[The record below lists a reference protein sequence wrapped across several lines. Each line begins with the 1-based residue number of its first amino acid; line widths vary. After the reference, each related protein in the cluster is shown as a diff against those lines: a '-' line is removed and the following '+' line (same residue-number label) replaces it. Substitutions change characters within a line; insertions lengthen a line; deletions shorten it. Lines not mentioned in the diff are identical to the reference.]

1 MDLSNIIY
9 LYQSKL
15 ISKFEIF
22 SNLLRGKKVEERH
35 YEKGACIICEW
46 NQKIKKKKKIGRH
59 KPQSIVYLEKITLS
73 IGNLLKNFLTKMSK
87 GRLKKCHLPTT
98 MPLSKSYYNIEMV
111 LFMLH
116 ALLLLFFFFF
126 GFQMKWENKTYEC
139 VRLLRPPASHV
150 DPSDM
155 EAKHTSTGTETE
167 SQNLSFKLR
176 LNQYKICIIN
186 FANLNARELSKLSDV
201 GTNWA
206 R

>member
-87 GRLKKCHLPTT
+87 GRLKKCHLPTI
-98 MPLSKSYYNIEMV
+98 MSLSISYYNIEMV

-155 EAKHTSTGTETE
+155 EAKHRYRDWIFWVSSWGSISTKFVLLI
-167 SQNLSFKLR
+167 SQIWMHENFQSFPMSAPIGHVK
-176 LNQYKICIIN
+176 
-186 FANLNARELSKLSDV
+186 
-201 GTNWA
+201 
-206 R
+206 